1 MTNQFSDDKRFND
14 AVRGYEKYESM
25 CELKRVDAE
34 SIRFADK
41 VFYDTMSTM
50 NEIASDYGVS
60 FDDVLAAVRKV
71 SRF

>member
-25 CELKRVDAE
+25 GELKWIDAE
-34 SIRFADK
+34 SRKFADK
-41 VFYDTMSTM
+41 VFDDTMSTM

-60 FDDVLAAVRKV
+60 FDDVLAAARKV